1 MMKQIKLRYLAA
13 LFVAVMSVTCSFGQ
27 VPDSLSH
34 YLQVAAQNNPGLKAD
49 FLAYKASLQKAPQ
62 AGAYADP
69 ELEMG
74 FFLEPMDIIG
84 GKQVAGFQLMQMFPW
99 FGTKKAARTEAVH
112 MAKMQ
117 FEKFRETRDNLY
129 LGVYT
134 QWYLLCSLQQQL
146 INSRENRTW
155 LTRLEELAIRKFAS
169 PPAGASSG
177 YALPAPAPAT
187 PSSMGAT
194 PSSAMPGMSSMG
206 GSGGGMAA
214 GMSGSGGGMSAASMG
229 AASGG
234 MAEVLR
240 VQLEIAE
247 MDNRIESLLLE
258 IGAEKARFNVLLGRP
273 FDSDVQI
280 PDSFGQASFLFDE
293 QSARTQLERLNPMLG
308 MIAEEELAYKA
319 KGEMDRKMGYPMLG
333 IGVQYM
339 LNKKTDDPMFGMGAM
354 NGKDMIMPM
363 LSVSIPVYRNKYK
376 ARQRENE
383 LWRQSSRER
392 YDHTRNT
399 LIAGLYDAKRQ
410 LDDASG
416 KIALYGKQA
425 ELAETMYNLALQAFV
440 SGKSDMDDVIQV
452 QRQRLD
458 YRLKEA
464 QAIATY
470 NTMAA
475 SIRRYI
481 SFEEQ

>member
-1 MMKQIKLRYLAA
+1 
-13 LFVAVMSVTCSFGQ
+13 
-27 VPDSLSH
+27 
-34 YLQVAAQNNPGLKAD
+34 
-49 FLAYKASLQKAPQ
+49 
-62 AGAYADP
+62 
-69 ELEMG
+69 
-74 FFLEPMDIIG
+74 
-84 GKQVAGFQLMQMFPW
+84 
-99 FGTKKAARTEAVH
+99 
-112 MAKMQ
+112 
-117 FEKFRETRDNLY
+117 
-129 LGVYT
+129 
-134 QWYLLCSLQQQL
+134 
-146 INSRENRTW
+146 
-155 LTRLEELAIRKFAS
+155 
-169 PPAGASSG
+169 
-177 YALPAPAPAT
+177 
-187 PSSMGAT
+187 
-194 PSSAMPGMSSMG
+194 
-206 GSGGGMAA
+206 
-214 GMSGSGGGMSAASMG
+214 
-229 AASGG
+229 
-234 MAEVLR
+234 
-240 VQLEIAE
+240 

-280 PDSFGQASFLFDE
+280 PDRFGQAPFLFDE
-293 QSARTQLERLNPMLG
+293 RSATTKLESLNPMLG

-339 LNKKTDDPMFGMGAM
+339 LNKKTDDPMFGMGGM

-392 YDHTRNT
+392 YDQTRNT

-452 QRQRLD
+452 QRQLLD

-464 QAIATY
+464 QAIAAY

-475 SIRRYI
+475 SIRRLI
-481 SFEEQ
+481 SFEDSEQ